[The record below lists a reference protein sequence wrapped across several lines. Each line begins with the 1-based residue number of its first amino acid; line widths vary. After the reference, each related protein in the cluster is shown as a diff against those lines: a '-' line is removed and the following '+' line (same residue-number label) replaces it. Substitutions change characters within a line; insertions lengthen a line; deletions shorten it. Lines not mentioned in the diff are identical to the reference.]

1 MKIKAK
7 KLLFNTIALLSATIL
22 FAQNYSFKNYN
33 WDEKITSLEIPENY
47 KNQNEVILDKTIK
60 IEIVV
65 EGNKAIQYYLLH
77 EKTYINADD
86 AIERNNK
93 IYVPFY
99 ENETVVTNK
108 VRVILKNGKI
118 ITLDKNDI
126 KEEID
131 EEKQMKYNYFA
142 INGLEKGAVIE
153 RILLLEE
160 APDLKGKTLFL
171 QEEYPIV
178 NLNFELIFPSHLSFK
193 TKSYNGLSE
202 AKSGAEE
209 DKEKTIL
216 TISEKDIIGI
226 ADDEK
231 FSNWNSKLKMFR
243 YKLDEN
249 YKSGAKNLNNYKEFS
264 TNIYERFHP
273 EYDKKELKDIAEFC
287 KQIQKSTD
295 LQEQIWN
302 IENKIKKT
310 ITYDRYVDSKENISA
325 ILKAKQ
331 ANQTDV
337 LKLYIA
343 ILKNFEIEN
352 NIVLTSSRFKIPF
365 DSDFESYENLNDI
378 LLYFPNIKKYLTP
391 TEIDYRI
398 PLYPDFLGNN
408 NGLFIKEKIFSGIAM
423 GIGEVKFIEIPG
435 VDITH
440 DEMDIL
446 IDFSKDI
453 ENPTITN
460 KISFGGYTA
469 LNFQPIKDFVSAE
482 QYKTILK
489 SIAENYTIDTE
500 YKTLNTKFD
509 GTENIGKNPYILEVT
524 FDGKEL
530 IQKAGENYLFSVG
543 QIIGKQT
550 ELYQENKRT
559 LPVEI
564 NYPHA
569 YLRKIKI
576 LLPKGVTVK
585 NLEKLNM
592 DKKTV
597 IKDKTEAAFISTYTY
612 SNNEINIENSE
623 FYNIINYPIE
633 KFEDYKAVINAAADF
648 NKLVIILNKN

>member
-33 WDEKITSLEIPENY
+33 WDEKITSTEIPENY

-171 QEEYPIV
+171 QEEYPIA

-202 AKSGAEE
+202 AKSDAEE
-209 DKEKTIL
+209 DKEKTTL

-378 LLYFPNIKKYLTP
+378 LLYFPSIKKYLTP

-592 DKKTV
+592 DKKTI

-623 FYNIINYPIE
+623 YYNIINYPIE